1 MDDDGFEACT
11 TYRDFVI
18 TFFSLKRCVPENENQ
33 GEKNPEFLTFF
44 LLFDNFE
51 SFESSIFFPLKYDE

>member
-1 MDDDGFEACT
+1 MMMMVLKRAQLTLQRLC
-11 TYRDFVI
+11 YYI
-18 TFFSLKRCVPENENQ
+18 FSLKRCVPENENQ

-51 SFESSIFFPLKYDE
+51 GLGVQFLPL